1 MTMTME
7 RNFDAQPPAVANAP
21 PTERPAASLLS
32 EVLARWPTAPVAG
45 VGESGRWLR
54 FERPD
59 GGTVYL
65 QRYAW
70 DDRSVPHY
78 LVVRPT
84 EGDGAEQH
92 RCAMLEDAIATV
104 RRLLVSRPAHERRGP
119 FDAIARLVDGASG
132 APAVQAA

>member
-1 MTMTME
+1 ME
-7 RNFDAQPPAVANAP
+7 PTFDAQPPATANAR
-21 PTERPAASLLS
+21 PTERPTASLLG

-45 VGESGRWLR
+45 VGESGRWLT

-78 LVVRPT
+78 LVVRPA
-84 EGDGAEQH
+84 GADGAEQH
-92 RCAMLEDAIATV
+92 RCATLGDAIATV
-104 RRLLVSRPAHERRGP
+104 RRLLISRPVHERRGP
-119 FDAIARLVDGASG
+119 LDAIARALQGSPGTA
-132 APAVQAA
+132 AVQAA